1 MNLIRRIQS
10 AIKNRRS
17 RNVGTSVGDE
27 NIREQMRMMQEMK
40 KQKKSNFGN
49 AGGLNLPTDFM
60 RGLGGKAVND
70 HLIRP
75 PKDNP

>member
-1 MNLIRRIQS
+1 MNLIRRIQNV
-10 AIKNRRS
+10 IKK
-17 RNVGTSVGDE
+17 RNNGIVSTSVGEEDL
-27 NIREQMRMMQEMK
+27 REQMRMMQELK
-40 KQKKSNFGN
+40 KQEKPNFGN